1 LNNKTKCKYCR
12 LCGGEFEGE
21 KRMEHL
27 IEKHGMPAPA
37 SRMMKQYRISRLFSK
52 NPVDWSNQIEFYIGG
67 KKWVER

>member
-1 LNNKTKCKYCR
+1 
-12 LCGGEFEGE
+12 
-21 KRMEHL
+21 MEHL